1 MDIIFYLYEE
11 RLDLFLAGL
20 GIIFVAFGF
29 VLMIVSYIYV
39 NVNLKGIS
47 EIFFRDEK
55 KYTIPLEPFNFFFMS
70 MLPTTFW
77 REILNIKYNKSFKNL
92 YGKEFYYPIDKNQL
106 VELLNKY
113 PLFFKIQYM
122 VFCSGGFALFF
133 IIYSFIFDKYF
144 M

>member
-1 MDIIFYLYEE
+1 MDIIFYLYGE

-20 GIIFVAFGF
+20 GIIFVALGL
-29 VLMIVSYIYV
+29 VLIVVSYIYV
-39 NVNLKGIS
+39 SVNLKGIC
-47 EIFFRDEK
+47 EIFFKDEK

-92 YGKEFYYPIDKNQL
+92 YSKEFYYPIDKSQL
-106 VELLNKY
+106 IELLNKY

-122 VFCSGGFALFF
+122 IFCSGGFALFF
-133 IIYSFIFDKYF
+133 IIFSFIFDKYF